1 MTTDDLKNAIVAL
14 MVAGGKM
21 EAALN
26 QCNVRPHVL
35 AEWRAVVHAIQ
46 NRPCKTTSTPSP
58 ATTGADHS
66 SQPVR
71 ADSLQT
77 ND

>member
-1 MTTDDLKNAIVAL
+1 MTTDELKNAIVAL
-14 MVAGGKM
+14 IVAGGKM

-46 NRPCKTTSTPSP
+46 TRP
-58 ATTGADHS
+58 
-66 SQPVR
+66 R
-71 ADSLQT
+71 
-77 ND
+77 